1 MPPPESEAVSLGLL
15 QNADVRLLR
24 LDTGLQHTVP
34 TAAVVLRLLD
44 IIIIIIII
52 IIITCCCCM
61 MSVTGVMWY
70 TSGLLGCS
78 LCCCS

>member
-1 MPPPESEAVSLGLL
+1 MPPESEAVSLGLL

-24 LDTGLQHTVP
+24 LDTGLQHAVP
-34 TAAVVLRLLD
+34 TAAVVLLLLD